1 MLQTAVYVWK
11 MFYLRKGSHR
21 KEAERS
27 RLGEVREEYKNKER
41 EWNWVKENE
50 QSLIFSRLFIH
61 RSNSLLNKNS
71 KLILKCYFE
80 LRMSALKHLK
90 QKVEFIIAMN
100 PRQQSVRSTPAVRA
114 YTLWSASGALLR
126 SVGFHPHEAL
136 SSKPHSQ
143 NESHDDKGRS
153 GTVSHTRYTDL
164 TFTANTRFTNRTT
177 HDFAPLIL

>member
-1 MLQTAVYVWK
+1 
-11 MFYLRKGSHR
+11 
-21 KEAERS
+21 
-27 RLGEVREEYKNKER
+27 
-41 EWNWVKENE
+41 VKENE

-114 YTLWSASGALLR
+114 YTL
-126 SVGFHPHEAL
+126 
-136 SSKPHSQ
+136 
-143 NESHDDKGRS
+143 
-153 GTVSHTRYTDL
+153 
-164 TFTANTRFTNRTT
+164 
-177 HDFAPLIL
+177 